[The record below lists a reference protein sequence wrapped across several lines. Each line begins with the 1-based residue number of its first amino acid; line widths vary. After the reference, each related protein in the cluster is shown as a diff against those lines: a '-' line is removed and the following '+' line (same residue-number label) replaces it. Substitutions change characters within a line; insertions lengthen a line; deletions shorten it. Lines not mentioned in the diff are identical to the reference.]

1 MIRTLAITLFA
12 FTTQLFALSPFS
24 LEGVT
29 EFNIKV
35 IDKSKFTDEKNL
47 DIIKEKVNTKL
58 YNVGI
63 KTKSDNFSNF
73 IVKIQGEKFDEKYAL
88 HISMFIVE
96 ETYPLR
102 NQKQET
108 MSITYYKDDFF
119 ETNSKELQTDIYDSV
134 VSYLLEDMLEQ
145 YKEENE

>member
-1 MIRTLAITLFA
+1 MLKYFAILVLS
-12 FTTQLFALSPFS
+12 TQLFAISPFS
-24 LEGVT
+24 LEGIK
-29 EFNIKV
+29 ELNIKV
-35 IDKSKFTDEKNL
+35 LDKSQFTSEKTL
-47 DIIKEKVNTKL
+47 DKIKNKINDSL
-58 YNVGI
+58 YDAGI

-73 IVKIQGEKFDEKYAL
+73 IVKIQGEKFGKKYGI

-96 ETYPLR
+96 EAYPLR

-119 ETNSKELQTDIYDSV
+119 DSNAKDLQENIYDSV
-134 VSYLLEDMLEQ
+134 VNYLLDDMLEQ